1 MNSRERV
8 GRTLRHKTPDRVPL
22 TGGFSPQVWAKLREH
37 FKVESEEQVREKLG
51 MDPRGEVMGPS
62 LGFQRGPLS

>member
-37 FKVESEEQVREKLG
+37 FRTESDEQVREKLG
-51 MDPRGEVMGPS
+51 IDLRGEVMDI
-62 LGFQRGPLS
+62 LNL